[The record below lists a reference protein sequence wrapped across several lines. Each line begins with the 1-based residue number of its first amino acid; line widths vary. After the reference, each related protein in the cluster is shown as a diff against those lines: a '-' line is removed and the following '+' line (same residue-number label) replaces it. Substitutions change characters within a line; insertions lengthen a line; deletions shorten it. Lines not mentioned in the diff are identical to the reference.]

1 MNVSVKREQKECISS
16 AECEKGRM
24 KFNKHTIIIAEAG
37 VNHNGSIEMAK
48 QLVLK
53 AKEAGV
59 DYIKFQTFKASK
71 LVTKSAKQAEY
82 QQKNIGNGEDC
93 QYQMLK
99 KLELSPE
106 EHQILID
113 YCKELGIKFFS
124 TAFDFDSIAYLH
136 SLNLGLWKIPSGEVT
151 NYPFLKRIAA
161 YNESTILSTGMCDM
175 QDVRN
180 AVDAL
185 YKNGL
190 SKENLILLHCN
201 TEYPTPFEDVNLKA
215 MDALRNEFGVEV
227 GYSDHTKG
235 IEVPIAAVALG
246 ATVIE
251 KHFTLDRNMEGPDH
265 KASLEPDELKAMVAA
280 IRNIEKAVGGDGTK
294 HVSESEKKN
303 IAIARKSI
311 VAACDI
317 KAGEVFTEQNLTVKR
332 PGNGTSPMRWEEII
346 GLKAKR
352 DFSEDE
358 LIEI

>member
-1 MNVSVKREQKECISS
+1 MT
-16 AECEKGRM
+16 
-24 KFNKHTIIIAEAG
+24 KHTIIIAEAG
-37 VNHNGSIEMAK
+37 VNHNGSIELAK
-48 QLVLK
+48 QLVDK
-53 AKEAGV
+53 AVEAGV

-71 LVTKSAKQAEY
+71 LVTKAAKQAEY
-82 QQKNIGNGEDC
+82 QQKNIGKGGDS

-106 EHQILID
+106 DHEVLIA
-113 YCKELGIKFFS
+113 YCLEKGIKFFS
-124 TAFDFDSIAYLH
+124 TAFDFDSIEYLN

-151 NYPFLKRIAA
+151 NYPFLKRVAA
-161 YNESTILSTGMCDM
+161 FNEKTILSTGMCDM
-175 QDVRN
+175 VDVRA
-180 AVDAL
+180 AVEAL

-215 MDALRNEFGVEV
+215 MDALREEFGVEV

-265 KASLEPDELKAMVAA
+265 KASLEPDELTAMVSA
-280 IRNIEKAVGGDGTK
+280 IRNIEKAVGGDGIK
-294 HVSESEKKN
+294 HISDSERKN

-311 VAACDI
+311 IAACDI
-317 KAGEVFTEQNLTVKR
+317 KRGELLTEDNLTVKR
-332 PGNGTSPMRWEEII
+332 PGTGISPMRWEEVV
-346 GLKAKR
+346 GTKAIK
-352 DFSEDE
+352 DFSEED

>member
-1 MNVSVKREQKECISS
+1 MTN
-16 AECEKGRM
+16 
-24 KFNKHTIIIAEAG
+24 HTLIIAEAG
-37 VNHNGSIEMAK
+37 VNHNGSIELAK
-48 QLVLK
+48 KLVEN
-53 AKEAGV
+53 AKEAGA

-71 LVTKSAKQAEY
+71 LVTKAAKQAVY
-82 QQKNIGNGEDC
+82 QQRNIGKEGDS

-106 EHQILID
+106 EHEVLID
-113 YCKELGIKFFS
+113 YCHQLGIKFFS
-124 TAFDFDSIAYLH
+124 TAFDFDSIDYLH

-161 YNESTILSTGMCDM
+161 YNEPTILSTGMCDM
-175 QDVRN
+175 EDVRA
-180 AVDAL
+180 AVNAL

-215 MDALRNEFGVEV
+215 MDALRKEFDVEV

-246 ATVIE
+246 ATVVE

-265 KASLEPDELKAMVAA
+265 KASLELDELKAMVSA

-317 KAGEVFTEQNLTVKR
+317 KAGDVFTEQNLTVKR
-332 PGNGTSPMRWEEII
+332 PGNGVLPMRWEEVL
-346 GLKAKR
+346 GQKAKR
-352 DFSEDE
+352 DFNEDE
-358 LIEI
+358 LIEL

>member
-1 MNVSVKREQKECISS
+1 MT
-16 AECEKGRM
+16 
-24 KFNKHTIIIAEAG
+24 KHTLIIAEAG
-37 VNHNGSIEMAK
+37 VNHNGSIELAK
-48 QLVLK
+48 QLADK
-53 AKEAGV
+53 AVEAGV

-71 LVTKSAKQAEY
+71 LVTKAAKQAEY
-82 QQKNIGNGEDC
+82 QQKNIGKEGDS

-106 EHQILID
+106 EHEVLIA
-113 YCKELGIKFFS
+113 YCQQKGIKFFS
-124 TAFDFDSIAYLH
+124 TAFDFDNIEYLH

-151 NYPFLKRIAA
+151 NYPFLKRVAA
-161 YNESTILSTGMCDM
+161 YNEPTILSTGMCDM
-175 QDVRN
+175 EDVRA
-180 AVDAL
+180 AVNAL

-235 IEVPIAAVALG
+235 VEVPIAAVALG

-265 KASLEPDELKAMVAA
+265 KASLEPDELKAMVSA

-294 HVSESEKKN
+294 HVSESERKN

-332 PGNGTSPMRWEEII
+332 PGNGVSPMRWEEVI
-346 GLKAKR
+346 GMTAKR
-352 DFSEDE
+352 DFSEDD

>member
-1 MNVSVKREQKECISS
+1 M
-16 AECEKGRM
+16 
-24 KFNKHTIIIAEAG
+24 KHTLIIAEAG
-37 VNHNGSIEMAK
+37 VNHNGSLEMAK
-48 QLVLK
+48 QLVDK
-53 AKEAGV
+53 AVEAGV

-71 LVTKSAKQAEY
+71 LVTRTAKQAEY
-82 QQKNIGNGEDC
+82 QQKNIGKGEDS

-106 EHQILID
+106 DHEELIA
-113 YCKELGIKFFS
+113 YCKERGIKFFS
-124 TAFDFDSIAYLH
+124 TAFDFDSIEYLH

-151 NYPFLKRIAA
+151 NYPFLNRIAA
-161 YNESTILSTGMCDM
+161 YNEKTILSTGMCDM
-175 QDVRN
+175 HDVR
-180 AVDAL
+180 ASVDAL

-215 MDALRNEFGVEV
+215 MDALRKEFGVEV

-265 KASLEPDELKAMVAA
+265 KASLEPDELKAMVSA

-317 KAGEVFTEQNLTVKR
+317 KAGEVFTEKNLTVKR
-332 PGNGTSPMRWEEII
+332 PGSGISPMRWEEVL
-346 GLKAKR
+346 GQKAKK
-352 DFSEDE
+352 DFNEDE
-358 LIEI
+358 LIML

>member
-1 MNVSVKREQKECISS
+1 M
-16 AECEKGRM
+16 
-24 KFNKHTIIIAEAG
+24 KHTVIIAEAG
-37 VNHNGSIEMAK
+37 VNHNGSIELARK
-48 QLVLK
+48 LVEK

-71 LVTKSAKQAEY
+71 LVTKAAKQAEY
-82 QQKNIGNGEDC
+82 QQKNIGKEGDS

-106 EHQILID
+106 EHEVLID
-113 YCKELGIKFFS
+113 YCRKLGIKFFS
-124 TAFDFDSIAYLH
+124 TAFDFDSIDYLH

-161 YNESTILSTGMCDM
+161 YNETTILSTGMCDM
-175 QDVRN
+175 EDVRA

-215 MDALRNEFGVEV
+215 MDALRKEFGVEV

-265 KASLEPDELKAMVAA
+265 KASLEPDELKAMVSA

-332 PGNGTSPMRWEEII
+332 PGNGISPMKWDEII
-346 GLKAKR
+346 GKTAMR
-352 DFSEDE
+352 DFAEDE

>member
-1 MNVSVKREQKECISS
+1 MTN
-16 AECEKGRM
+16 
-24 KFNKHTIIIAEAG
+24 HTLIIAEAG
-37 VNHNGSIEMAK
+37 VNHNGSIELAK
-48 QLVLK
+48 QLVDK
-53 AKEAGV
+53 AVEAGV
-59 DYIKFQTFKASK
+59 NYIKFQTFKASK
-71 LVTKSAKQAEY
+71 LVTKTAKQAEY
-82 QQKNIGNGEDC
+82 QQKNIGKESDS

-106 EHQILID
+106 EHEVLIA
-113 YCKELGIKFFS
+113 YCQQKGIKFFS
-124 TAFDFDSIAYLH
+124 TAFDFDSIEYLH

-151 NYPFLKRIAA
+151 NYPFLKRVAA
-161 YNESTILSTGMCDM
+161 YNEKTILSTGMSEM
-175 QDVRN
+175 EDVSA
-180 AVDAL
+180 AVEAL

-215 MDALRNEFGVEV
+215 MDALRKEFCVEV

-265 KASLEPDELKAMVAA
+265 KASLEPDELKAMVSA
-280 IRNIEKAVGGDGTK
+280 IRNIEKAIGGDGTK

-317 KAGEVFTEQNLTVKR
+317 KAGELFTEQNLTVKR
-332 PGNGTSPMRWEEII
+332 PGNGVSPMRWEEVV
-346 GLKAKR
+346 GTKAKR
-352 DFSEDE
+352 DFSEDD